1 MNAIDDPDV
10 TGDSPAIS
18 CATCEACCC
27 RLEVLLMGD
36 DDVPARL
43 TARDQWG
50 GWVMRRL
57 NDGWCA
63 ALDRS
68 TLLCAIYAR
77 RPAVCREYR
86 VGDYECLGERSRLLP
101 DDPSGTRAANNAA
114 VVMCE

>member
-1 MNAIDDPDV
+1 LNGTMQIMNATNDTDD
-10 TGDSPAIS
+10 SCAIT

-43 TARDQWG
+43 TAQDQWG

-57 NDGWCA
+57 SDGWCA

-68 TLLCAIYAR
+68 TLLCTIYAR
-77 RPAVCREYR
+77 RPAVCREYQ
-86 VGDYECLGERSRLLP
+86 VGDYECLGERSRL
-101 DDPSGTRAANNAA
+101 THT
-114 VVMCE
+114 

>member
-1 MNAIDDPDV
+1 MNATNAPDL
-10 TGDSPAIS
+10 TGDNPAIS
-18 CATCEACCC
+18 CASCEACCC

-43 TARDQWG
+43 TAQDQWG

-68 TLLCAIYAR
+68 TLLCTIYAR
-77 RPAVCREYR
+77 RPAVCREYQ
-86 VGDYECLGERSRLLP
+86 VGDYECLGERARLLP
-101 DDPSGTRAANNAA
+101 GDPSGTRQTMRLLLCASG
-114 VVMCE
+114 